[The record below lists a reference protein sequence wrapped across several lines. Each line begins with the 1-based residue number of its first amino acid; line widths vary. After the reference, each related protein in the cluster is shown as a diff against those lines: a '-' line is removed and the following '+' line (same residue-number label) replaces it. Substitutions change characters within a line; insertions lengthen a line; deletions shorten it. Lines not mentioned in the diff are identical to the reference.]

1 METGCKLID
10 ANFVFFLGLQV
21 VMTSMLKSMASLL
34 QISLLIGF
42 VIIMYGII
50 GLSLFMGKFHKACF
64 YENTTS
70 K

>member
-1 METGCKLID
+1 
-10 ANFVFFLGLQV
+10 
-21 VMTSMLKSMASLL
+21 MTSMLKSMASLL